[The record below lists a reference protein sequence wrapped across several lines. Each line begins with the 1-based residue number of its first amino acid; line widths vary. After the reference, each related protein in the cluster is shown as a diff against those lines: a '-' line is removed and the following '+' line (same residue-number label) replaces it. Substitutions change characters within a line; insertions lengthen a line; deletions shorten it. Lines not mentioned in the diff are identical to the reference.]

1 MPLENKRQ
9 WQYRTW
15 SVCQIFFRF
24 IRSIFIHSKMSYPY
38 QGGGY
43 PAQQP
48 GYGGYPAQQPYPAVS
63 SPQEYLL
70 FKSTRI
76 SFCSLIM
83 GKQRKDLN
91 HFWQNLNILI
101 ETNAVFHSDF
111 RRKGSKI
118 LTSLYLTVQTV
129 MLLTNN
135 TEWVPIYSDHIC
147 NLAFTIAP
155 FEKILSFIAAFK

>member
-1 MPLENKRQ
+1 
-9 WQYRTW
+9 
-15 SVCQIFFRF
+15 
-24 IRSIFIHSKMSYPY
+24 MSYPY

-83 GKQRKDLN
+83 GKQRKRSQS
-91 HFWQNLNILI
+91 F
-101 ETNAVFHSDF
+101 
-111 RRKGSKI
+111 
-118 LTSLYLTVQTV
+118 LTKLE
-129 MLLTNN
+129 NFN
-135 TEWVPIYSDHIC
+135 
-147 NLAFTIAP
+147 
-155 FEKILSFIAAFK
+155 